1 MTVTLTDLTSD
12 KVVESH
18 DTEHQWRGRHD
29 TE

>member
-1 MTVTLTDLTSD
+1 MTVTLTDFTSD

-18 DTEHQWRGRHD
+18 DTEQQWRGSPD